1 MQKAFEHELVPTNVR
16 SVDEWATLGY
26 EARRKAGQ
34 RDRAR
39 LKRYL
44 EANSFRSCDIADV
57 LHSLGLVE
65 PLAKTKPFFN
75 IHFFEVRA
83 LMKSLE
89 EEHFGL
95 AFGLFMHYDMRPT
108 MPKLLQ
114 VSQMASKEYHHHAD
128 RYMSKPLLYNPF
140 VNDEVLKS

>member
-1 MQKAFEHELVPTNVR
+1 MQKACEHELVPTNVR
-16 SVDEWATLGY
+16 SVDEWATLSY
-26 EARRKAGQ
+26 DARRKAGQ
-34 RDRAR
+34 RDRVR

-57 LHSLGLVE
+57 LDSLGLVE

-83 LMKSLE
+83 LMKSLD

>member
-57 LHSLGLVE
+57 LDSLGLVE

-75 IHFFEVRA
+75 IQA
-83 LMKSLE
+83 
-89 EEHFGL
+89 
-95 AFGLFMHYDMRPT
+95 
-108 MPKLLQ
+108 LLQ
-114 VSQMASKEYHHHAD
+114 GSGLDAVAGGGALRSRLWPVHA
-128 RYMSKPLLYNPF
+128 L
-140 VNDEVLKS
+140 